1 LTVGGFGIRQIELQW
16 LSGENF
22 SWRVCKS
29 CKQYIPIQSFEPK
42 KRFTMNTSLL
52 TLISLSWLFLFS
64 FTGTHP
70 TPSQT
75 DTGTGTLSGIVTD
88 AASGKP
94 VEGVRVVLQ
103 GSSLTTTTGPDGR
116 YHFAKMAAGNYD
128 IMFEHSHYAI
138 AIRKGVFVAEHA
150 NVVLSLA
157 LQPFQAPQ
165 KFVQDNISHD
175 IPASPALEVHGG
187 TSRAN
192 MEMIRGNS
200 SQHIYSTDDYNS
212 ESGFN
217 TEEYDF
223 YQDNRFREAMK
234 SPLST
239 FSIDV
244 DAASYANVRRFL
256 TLGTQ
261 PPKDAVR
268 IEEMVNYFSY
278 DYPTPGKDVPFSVY
292 TEVADCPWNP
302 ENKLIHIGIQGR
314 MLDYEEVT
322 RSNLVFLI
330 DVSGSMRPANKIPLV
345 KKSMGKLVDNLQEDD
360 LVSIVVYAGAAGLV
374 LPPTPAGQKEAIMA
388 ALDRLEAG
396 GSTAGGAG
404 IQLAYKVAQDN
415 FIKDGNNRVILATD
429 GDFNVGASSTGD
441 LVRMVE
447 QYRNS
452 GIYLT
457 LLGFGMGNYKDN
469 RMKQLSANGNGNYFY
484 IDREEEA
491 DKVFGRELL
500 ATLFT
505 IAKDVKIQVEFNPD
519 KVVSYRLI
527 GYEHRML
534 KTEDFRDDQKDAGEL
549 GPGHTVTAL
558 YEIVP
563 APGYGGSAG
572 IDKQNGQMQD
582 GSRDDLKYQQTIVSD
597 QARNSTEMMTV
608 KLRYKHPKTDKASEV
623 AHTIHTSTRKVDEST
638 DDFRWSAAV
647 AMLGMLLRD
656 SEHKGN
662 STYSTAVRLAESA
675 KGKDEDG
682 LRQELVDMMYT
693 FIRATASRN

>member
-1 LTVGGFGIRQIELQW
+1 
-16 LSGENF
+16 
-22 SWRVCKS
+22 
-29 CKQYIPIQSFEPK
+29 
-42 KRFTMNTSLL
+42 MHTSYL
-52 TLISLSWLFLFS
+52 TLIGLSWLFLFS
-64 FTGTHP
+64 FSGTHP

-75 DTGTGTLSGIVTD
+75 DTGSGTLSGVVTD

-103 GSSLTTTTGPDGR
+103 GSNVATATGSDGR
-116 YHFAKMAAGNYD
+116 YHFVKLAAGNYD

-138 AIRKGVFVAEHA
+138 AIRKGVQVASPA
-150 NVVLSLA
+150 NVVISLA
-157 LQPFQAPQ
+157 LQPVQIPQ
-165 KFVQDNISHD
+165 KFEQDNISHD
-175 IPASPALEVHGG
+175 ILASPALEAHEGK
-187 TSRAN
+187 SRAN
-192 MEMIRGNS
+192 MEMIQSNS
-200 SQHIYSTDDYNS
+200 SQYNHLTQPYDV
-212 ESGFN
+212 ESGHN

-223 YQDNRFREAMK
+223 YQDNRFLEAMK

-268 IEEMVNYFSY
+268 IEEMINYFSY
-278 DYPTPGKDVPFSVY
+278 DYPTPGKDEPFSVY
-292 TEVADCPWNP
+292 TEVADCPWNS
-302 ENKLIHIGIQGR
+302 ENKLVHIGIQGR
-314 MLDYEEVT
+314 TLNYEEVT
-322 RSNLVFLI
+322 RSNLIFLI
-330 DVSGSMRPANKIPLV
+330 DVSGSMRSANKIPLV

-360 LVSIVVYAGAAGLV
+360 LVSIVVYAGAAGVV
-374 LPPTPAGQKEAIMA
+374 LPPTPASQKQAIMA

-404 IQLAYKVAQDN
+404 IKLAYQVAQDN

-505 IAKDVKIQVEFNPD
+505 IAKDVKIQVEFNPAR
-519 KVVSYRLI
+519 VASYRLI

-534 KTEDFRDDQKDAGEL
+534 KTEDFRDDKKDAGEL

-572 IDKQNGQMQD
+572 IDKQNGQVQD

-623 AHTIHTSTRKVDEST
+623 AHTVHTSSQKVNEST

-647 AMLGMLLRD
+647 VMLGMLLRD

-662 STYSTAVRLAESA
+662 STYSAAIRLAESA
-675 KGKDEDG
+675 KGKDSDG
-682 LRQELVDMMYT
+682 LRREMIDMMYT
-693 FIRATASRN
+693 FVQATASRQ